1 MDKIIAIK
9 AAISFKHGITNVKE
23 NNYNLK
29 PLMELTV
36 IGVAGLLYQSD
47 NNKIIVS
54 DNVVE
59 TKFAFTPET
68 LNEFIAQLIEQK
80 KKLDESTQKAK
91 LINDFIAESGK
102 SATELE

>member
-9 AAISFKHGITNVKE
+9 SAISFKHGITNVKE

-29 PLMELTV
+29 PLLELTLV
-36 IGVAGLLYQSD
+36 CVNGNLYQSE

-68 LNEFIAQLIEQK
+68 LNEFIGQLIDQK
-80 KKLDESTQKAK
+80 KKLDESMQKAK
-91 LINDFIAESGK
+91 LINN
-102 SATELE
+102 ELKNIK